1 MSRYIL
7 NPDIALRSW
16 RLVPYAYYRKGVR
29 YAKGLKKEEF
39 EFLLKCDGKTEL
51 EGELP
56 LAEKFLDMGFIAH
69 AKDEAILSEWQKYL
83 ECDNR
88 YFPAM
93 SWMITGKCNY
103 NCLHCFNAA
112 DNAPIMSEWTIEEAK
127 RLIEQAQKCGINAFT
142 ITGGEPMLH
151 KNFFEIVE
159 SIYAHGM
166 HLEDLNTNGS
176 FLDET
181 ALEQFRKIGCNPL
194 IKISFDGIGHH
205 DWLRNRKG
213 AEADALRAIRLCLEN
228 GFRVKVQTNVHRLN
242 IESMLPTA
250 EMLDEMGVDEMRVI
264 RTSESPR
271 WKENADGSCLEVEEY
286 YESMLEFADRYIK
299 KKHNMTIDI
308 WQFLTVFP
316 RTESYRLRPVEY
328 VAGEYRDSMPVCR
341 GNRGMIA
348 VAADGN
354 VYPCMQMS
362 GYFSAKN
369 NFLGNVK
376 KEGLQPILQKGKY
389 LSEVCATLGQL
400 SENNETC
407 AVCPYF
413 KHCGGGCRALAL
425 AITGDKFGID
435 PAKCLFFQKGWH
447 RKIEETFRGWKN
459 ITPMEGE

>member
-51 EGELP
+51 RGELP
-56 LAEKFLDMGFIAH
+56 LAEKFLDMEFIAP
-69 AKDEAILSEWQKYL
+69 AKNEDSLSEWQKHL
-83 ECDNR
+83 DCDNR

-103 NCLHCFNAA
+103 SCLHCFNAA
-112 DNAPIMSEWTIEEAK
+112 DNAPIMSEWTLEEAN

-176 FLDET
+176 FLDQT

-213 AEADALRAIRLCLEN
+213 AEADALRAIRDLMRRRLLCQH
-228 GFRVKVQTNVHRLN
+228 GY
-242 IESMLPTA
+242 
-250 EMLDEMGVDEMRVI
+250 I
-264 RTSESPR
+264 R
-271 WKENADGSCLEVEEY
+271 
-286 YESMLEFADRYIK
+286 
-299 KKHNMTIDI
+299 
-308 WQFLTVFP
+308 
-316 RTESYRLRPVEY
+316 
-328 VAGEYRDSMPVCR
+328 
-341 GNRGMIA
+341 
-348 VAADGN
+348 
-354 VYPCMQMS
+354 
-362 GYFSAKN
+362 
-369 NFLGNVK
+369 
-376 KEGLQPILQKGKY
+376 
-389 LSEVCATLGQL
+389 
-400 SENNETC
+400 
-407 AVCPYF
+407 
-413 KHCGGGCRALAL
+413 
-425 AITGDKFGID
+425 
-435 PAKCLFFQKGWH
+435 
-447 RKIEETFRGWKN
+447 
-459 ITPMEGE
+459 